1 MDGPLL
7 WYVNRGTG
15 LVLLVLLTLTTV
27 MGVLATRG
35 DTRRWL
41 PRFVTQSLH
50 RNLSLLSVTL
60 LFVHVV
66 TAVADEYVDIRWWQ
80 ALVPFGATYK
90 PLWLELGTLA
100 LDLVV
105 VVALTSLLRR
115 RLPHRRWRA
124 VHLTAYAAWAL
135 SVAHGLG
142 IGTDAT
148 ARFMVGPTLACVAMV
163 GAAGSVRAL
172 WAADSSW
179 RARRAARPSPSTA
192 WEPHR

>member
-1 MDGPLL
+1 MDGPML

-27 MGVLATRG
+27 MGVLSTRS
-35 DTRRWL
+35 DERRGL
-41 PRFVTQSLH
+41 PRFVTQSVH

-60 LFVHVV
+60 LVVHVV

-80 ALVPFGATYK
+80 ALVPVGATYK
-90 PLWLELGTLA
+90 PLWLGLGTLA
-100 LDLVV
+100 LDLIV
-105 VVALTSLLRR
+105 VVAVTSLLRR
-115 RLPHRRWRA
+115 RLPHRPWRA
-124 VHLTAYAAWAL
+124 VHLTAYAAWGLA
-135 SVAHGLG
+135 VAHGLG

-148 ARFMVGPTLACVAMV
+148 ASFMVWPTLACVALV

-179 RARRAARPSPSTA
+179 RARRAARSFPPTA